1 MTKMI
6 LSIFFIVSI
15 SIYIIGF
22 SDEETF
28 EIDNTTQKS
37 IPLSDSLENSAV
49 FASNLKNE
57 TYKFPD
63 NSSIDHD
70 CQSYVDTELQTIEWK
85 KNKYK
90 AISEIFSE
98 LSLQQVSSIVQD
110 KIAMESGVGLIQG
123 RKFRNEFKGVRK
135 MPRFHDEDAELAKV
149 EEISLVNKLIKAED
163 YSSLND
169 YIIEGKL
176 KSNTFY
182 PTISHTKFLLSYIID
197 LVDGEKVEVIDK
209 LIDKLI
215 DNSVP
220 VTYSDLVYITELN
233 IPKETL
239 EKVYQ
244 SSDLKATKVFEKFK
258 RHLSLALIAIK
269 NGNQDMFY
277 FWASKGS
284 PLRPDP
290 FGPNAL
296 DYLVRFGSKFD
307 QNTRDDLFQYIVS
320 IKIAPFFSKSSSQL
334 KEIISPSVYNKHKN
348 QLQRTAINLNKKQ
361 QDTINTSVL
370 NIYKTVLTNI
380 INVSIEELQEKMCFI
395 TLGNIKTKYVMTP
408 LTSIKKSSI
417 VKKKNEK
424 NLKNEENSLKTNDS
438 IDSSQ
443 SLDYKQTLLKNKLS
457 IIKDSLDEYEELNR
471 EAPNNLVQKTVREV
485 YELARKGMWDEAIN
499 LLVQLDVD
507 DEYVMTTLLMLAI
520 DTDASMEIID
530 NFINKGGKL
539 LSPTIV
545 RLISKN
551 NISLAQKL
559 LPYGLNI
566 HQIDPLGYST
576 LAQSVKYGNLEFL
589 TFLINNGVPI
599 DSHFE
604 GVDALDIA
612 LQKFRG
618 QRTQLLII
626 SSLLSAG
633 AIIEQSHKDL
643 INEIKNNNFDIYM
656 SLISTHPTLVD

>member
-1 MTKMI
+1 MTKII

-22 SDEETF
+22 SDEEIF
-28 EIDNTTQKS
+28 EIDNFLQNS
-37 IPLSDSLENSAV
+37 IPLSDSLENSTV
-49 FASNLKNE
+49 LASNLKNE
-57 TYKFPD
+57 TFKFTD
-63 NSSIDHD
+63 NTSIDHD
-70 CQSYVDTELQTIEWK
+70 CQSYVVTELQTIEWK

-90 AISEIFSE
+90 AISKIFSE
-98 LSLQQVSSIVQD
+98 LSSQQVSSIVQD
-110 KIAMESGVGLIQG
+110 KVAMESGVGLIQG
-123 RKFRNEFKGVRK
+123 RKFRNEFKGARK

-149 EEISLVNKLIKAED
+149 EEISLVNKLIKAKD

-182 PTISHTKFLLSYIID
+182 PSISHTKFLLSYILE
-197 LVDGEKVEVIDK
+197 LVDGEKVEV
-209 LIDKLI
+209 IDKLI

-244 SSDLKATKVFEKFK
+244 SSDLKATKVFENFK

-269 NGNQDMFY
+269 NGNPDMFY

-284 PLRPDP
+284 PLQPDP

-320 IKIAPFFSKSSSQL
+320 IKISPFFSKSSSRL
-334 KEIISPSVYNKHKN
+334 KEIISPTVYKKHKS
-348 QLQRTAINLNKKQ
+348 QLLRSTINLNKKQ
-361 QDTINTSVL
+361 QETVNTNVL
-370 NIYKTVLTNI
+370 NIYKTVLTKI
-380 INVSIEELQEKMCFI
+380 INVNIEELQEKRCFI

-408 LTSIKKSSI
+408 LTSIKKPSI

-424 NLKNEENSLKTNDS
+424 NLKNEKNSLKINDS

-457 IIKDSLDEYEELNR
+457 IIKDNLDEYEKLNR
-471 EAPNNLVQKTVREV
+471 DTSNNLMQKTVREV

-499 LLVQLDVD
+499 LLNQLDVD
-507 DEYVMTTLLMLAI
+507 DENVMTTLLMLAI
-520 DTDASMEIID
+520 DTDASMDIID

-539 LSPTIV
+539 ISPTIV

-551 NISLAQKL
+551 NLPLAQKL

-576 LAQSVKYGNLEFL
+576 LAQSVKYGDLEFL

-633 AIIEQSHKDL
+633 AIVEQSHKDL